1 MASIHPHPVVRA
13 CGSRVLL
20 VFRRREGGV
29 EGGVRSVGAG
39 TSGRRVGLLSVG
51 CGWGIGDGWLF
62 ISGGGS
68 GGGRGRARH
77 VVGVVG

>member
-1 MASIHPHPVVRA
+1 MDKDTQSNNQVFSSTSVEQWRVFIHIQLVTRA

-39 TSGRRVGLLSVG
+39 ASGRRVGLLSV
-51 CGWGIGDGWLF
+51 
-62 ISGGGS
+62 
-68 GGGRGRARH
+68 
-77 VVGVVG
+77 